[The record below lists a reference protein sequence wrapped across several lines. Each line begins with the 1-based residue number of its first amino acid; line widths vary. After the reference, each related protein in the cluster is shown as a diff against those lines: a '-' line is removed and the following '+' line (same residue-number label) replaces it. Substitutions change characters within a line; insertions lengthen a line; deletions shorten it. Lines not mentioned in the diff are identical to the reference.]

1 MSPIEI
7 AILEIFIQRVMLNQ
21 PLNVAKGLELC
32 NSLIKVGSSLE
43 MNVINYIQRRG
54 QHTMDGSRTKNPG
67 NLLGI
72 GYWNGFRRRYRHK
85 LVSKKGVQFG
95 HNRSD
100 CYYF

>member
-1 MSPIEI
+1 
-7 AILEIFIQRVMLNQ
+7 
-21 PLNVAKGLELC
+21 
-32 NSLIKVGSSLE
+32 
-43 MNVINYIQRRG
+43 
-54 QHTMDGSRTKNPG
+54 MDGSRTKNPG

-72 GYWNGFRRRYRHK
+72 GYWNGFRRRYQHK